1 MRTVY
6 LCRHAK
12 SSWDDPAQSDFD
24 RPLNDRGLRDAPFMA
39 RLFHGR
45 GEPVDLL
52 LSSTANRAL
61 STALFFAKELGI
73 PEKDVVRMDD
83 LYHACSLTITRIL
96 NELPSTVRRVM
107 VFCHNPGITEA
118 VEHLSAE
125 DIGNMPTCGLVRIDF
140 PGDDWA
146 MVSRELGTLA
156 WMEYPKRHPNRP

>member
-1 MRTVY
+1 
-6 LCRHAK
+6 
-12 SSWDDPAQSDFD
+12 
-24 RPLNDRGLRDAPFMA
+24 
-39 RLFHGR
+39 
-45 GEPVDLL
+45 L

-73 PEKDVVRMDD
+73 PEKDVVRMDE
-83 LYHACSLTITRIL
+83 LYHASSLTITRIL